1 MTNEEKSSPRVALVT
16 GASRGIGRAIAVALG
31 AEGCHVIINYKS
43 REDDARTTLAKVE
56 AAGGTGE
63 INGFDVADTEAATRA
78 VEAILAEHGRVDILV
93 NNAGIRRDTLIAWME
108 PEAWREV
115 LETNLTGFYNVTR
128 PIAKD
133 MLLKRS
139 GRIVN
144 IASASGQSG
153 VPGQVNYSAAKAGLI
168 GATKALAK
176 EVARRGVTVNAVCPG
191 FIETEMLEGLDEK
204 MIKQLVPMRR
214 MGTPEEVAA
223 AVIYLCSEGA
233 GYTTGAEISLNG
245 GMF

>member
-1 MTNEEKSSPRVALVT
+1 MRVALVT

-31 AEGCHVIINYKS
+31 AEGCHVIINFKS
-43 REDDARTTLAKVE
+43 REDDARETLAKVE

-63 INGFDVADTEAATRA
+63 IKGFDVADTEAATAA

-108 PEAWREV
+108 PEDWREV

-223 AVIYLCSEGA
+223 AVVYLCSEGA